1 MWKHHTLYHTV
12 PCDSTV
18 LPLSVH
24 SKCSLAYPELNWG
37 FPDWSQFHL
46 FFSVRAR
53 FLYSAPTINLQS
65 TSKSCFTTR
74 WAAFPN
80 SCLFYLLA
88 PTHSCPLQTWYLSP
102 KNNVVNFQLWF
113 SKSHHNGGGRPGRQD
128 NQFSNWTKGKTFW
141 PSLPE
146 RCFYIGHSPRDNY
159 TKFLF
164 FCVTHRPFF
173 LLLDYSPIIC
183 ASVKRTFLLHKNC
196 LKKIRLVKLGL
207 APLRCHLPILGE
219 QATSAREAAVP
230 LFSHLSLCLATL
242 QISYPILGPALSYFD
257 QPLKVLQDS
266 GRVDID
272 L

>member
-1 MWKHHTLYHTV
+1 MGTCSIK
-12 PCDSTV
+12 V
-18 LPLSVH
+18 LLKV
-24 SKCSLAYPELNWG
+24 
-37 FPDWSQFHL
+37 
-46 FFSVRAR
+46 
-53 FLYSAPTINLQS
+53 TIIGVALR
-65 TSKSCFTTR
+65 R
-74 WAAFPN
+74 W
-80 SCLFYLLA
+80 
-88 PTHSCPLQTWYLSP
+88 H
-102 KNNVVNFQLWF
+102 
-113 SKSHHNGGGRPGRQD
+113 

-230 LFSHLSLCLATL
+230 LFRTFHSVLQLCRSPILSLGRLCLTS
-242 QISYPILGPALSYFD
+242 INH
-257 QPLKVLQDS
+257 
-266 GRVDID
+266 
-272 L
+272 